1 MKVRHI
7 FPPSDNLVENFG
19 NFGYLAFLADSHSK
33 AVNRVCIS
41 TDAWFQEHIESSIFE
56 TSNASFMLRYLNY
69 SQLKDRTKSESNYIR
84 FADRIWI

>member
-1 MKVRHI
+1 M
-7 FPPSDNLVENFG
+7 ENFG

-56 TSNASFMLRYLNY
+56 TSNASFMIFEL
-69 SQLKDRTKSESNYIR
+69 
-84 FADRIWI
+84 

>member
-1 MKVRHI
+1 M
-7 FPPSDNLVENFG
+7 ENFG

-56 TSNASFMLRYLNY
+56 TSNASFMLYLNY

-84 FADRIWI
+84 FADRI